1 MEETRLEPF
10 RNSDGIVRFTREVLR
25 ADPAPYQEKILRAL
39 VEHRRVAVHGP
50 HGLGK
55 TAVAAWFTLWFM
67 VVHPRDVKVVT
78 TASAWRQL
86 THYLWPEIR
95 KWAQIG
101 NWHVIGLDLRDG
113 KELLER
119 SIRLPGAKEAFPVA
133 SDNPASIEGAH
144 AAHIAYVFDE
154 AKVIPVPTWD
164 AAEGAFSTGDSFA
177 LAISTPGE
185 QSGRFY
191 DICTRRVGLGH
202 WHVIHVTLE
211 EAIAAGRVAREWA
224 ELCRSQW
231 GETSDVYKQRVL
243 GEFADSTER
252 QVIPLSWIDAAV
264 ERWLMAEGKGP
275 ADAPAIIGVDPAYT
289 GADKTAVAT
298 LRGAVIEKIDAL
310 AHRDTM
316 ETAGYVRARLLNEPG
331 SRAYIDIIG
340 IGAGVFDRLDEQQN
354 RVSTVDARRKTN
366 RRDSTGLYRFRNLR
380 SFLWWNGRERL
391 DPNGENPVALPP
403 DNELI
408 GDLTAPT
415 FEYHSTGDI
424 VVEEKEKVSAR
435 IGRSTDRAD
444 AVLLALYADS
454 APPLAFYEPLEW

>member
-1 MEETRLEPF
+1 M
-10 RNSDGIVRFTREVLR
+10 REVLK
-25 ADPAPYQEKILRAL
+25 ADPTAYQEKILRAL

-55 TAVAAWFTLWFM
+55 TALASWFVLWFM
-67 VVHPRDVKVVT
+67 TVHTRDVKVVT

-86 THYLWPEIR
+86 MYYLWPEIR
-95 KWAQIG
+95 KWGQSA
-101 NWHVIGLDLRDG
+101 NWSLIDVQMRDG
-113 KELLER
+113 QELLER
-119 SIRLPGAKEAFPVA
+119 SIRLPNSREAFPVA
-133 SDNPASIEGAH
+133 SDNAASIEGAH

-154 AKVIPVPTWD
+154 SKTIPVPTWD
-164 AAEGAFSTGDSFA
+164 AAEGAFSTGDAYA

-211 EAIAAGRVAREWA
+211 EAIEAGRISQEWA
-224 ELCRSQW
+224 DLMRAQW

-252 QVIPLSWIDAAV
+252 QVIPLSWVEAAI
-264 ERWLMAEGKGP
+264 ERWHMCGGKGP
-275 ADAPAIIGVDPAYT
+275 EDAPGIYGVDPAYT
-289 GADKTAVAT
+289 GADKTAVAV
-298 LRGAVIEKIDAL
+298 LRGNVVEQIEAL
-310 AHRDTM
+310 PHRDTM
-316 ETAGYVRARLLNEPG
+316 ETAGYVRFQLLRDER

-340 IGAGVFDRLDEQQN
+340 IGAGVFDRLDEQKS

-366 RRDSTGLYRFRNLR
+366 KRDFTGLYKFKNLR

-391 DPNGENPVALPP
+391 DPNGENPIALPP
-403 DNELI
+403 DDELI
-408 GDLTAPT
+408 GELTAPT
-415 FEYHSTGDI
+415 FEYHSSGDI
-424 VVEEKEKVSAR
+424 LVEKKEDVAAR

-454 APPLAFYEPLEW
+454 SPPLQFYDPLEW